1 MAVETPTTLT
11 IRNVGPKGPKQFQG
25 LFNVIPFTFNFEE
38 DSIAA
43 GAASGGIIA
52 VTGAVPGDLVLASLV
67 QNSAELMVSGNV
79 TTAGNVQI
87 NVYNAD
93 IAAADTSTATVGV
106 GRGIVLHWN
115 ENVYDELVK

>member
-11 IRNVGPKGPKQFQG
+11 VGAVASAGSKQFQG

-43 GAASGGIIA
+43 GAASGGTFA
-52 VTGAVPGDLVLASLV
+52 VAGAAVGDLVLASLG
-67 QNSAELMVSGNV
+67 QAAAELIVSGNV
-79 TTAGNVQI
+79 TAANTVQI

-93 IAAADTSTATVGV
+93 IAAADTTQATVAKGKGV
-106 GRGIVLHWN
+106 VLQFKD
-115 ENVYDELVK
+115 NVYAALV